1 MTDTE
6 TEKETGSN
14 WTLYIKIISLPSLFL
29 LCFVFGIFPYVIK
42 KCRMNQS
49 FLSYANTFSGGLFFG
64 IGEFHLLAEG
74 VEKLSKYSKL
84 PLPFFLASL
93 GYSLILF
100 IQKVIFGY
108 LVPNAEEFGE
118 HFSEENKEY
127 INDDSKRNQ
136 ELNIH
141 EKKNES
147 KSDLENIIDKK
158 EEKEKYL
165 NENEK
170 EDSRKM
176 PLLNSEGNFT
186 LTINTSR
193 MNSTN
198 SKEIQILKKKKLS
211 GFIMLLALSIH
222 GVFECLALGIQTDFK
237 NTLFLFIALM
247 IHKWAEAF
255 ALGIFFVQ
263 AKLSQKHYFMLIT
276 FFSLVGPVGVFLGIL
291 LSTTASECVE
301 GIFLSIS
308 TGTFLYVACS
318 EVIVEEFS
326 TPIKR
331 YLKFFLYL
339 MGGIFA
345 AGLTLFEYLA

>member
-1 MTDTE
+1 M
-6 TEKETGSN
+6 SN
-14 WTLYIKIISLPSLFL
+14 LSEADWILNLKIISIPSLFF
-29 LCFVFGIFPYVIK
+29 LCFIFGIFPYVIK
-42 KCRMNQS
+42 KCRMNES

-100 IQKVIFGY
+100 IQKVLFGY
-108 LVPNAEEFGE
+108 IVPNAEDTLLQNEKP
-118 HFSEENKEY
+118 KE
-127 INDDSKRNQ
+127 K
-136 ELNIH
+136 
-141 EKKNES
+141 
-147 KSDLENIIDKK
+147 LENNLDDNLK
-158 EEKEKYL
+158 EDEIE
-165 NENEK
+165 ENEK
-170 EDSRKM
+170 IGKEENMRNLS
-176 PLLNSEGNFT
+176 LLNSKENDVK
-186 LTINTSR
+186 LNINSSSR
-193 MNSTN
+193 TTTAESIEEH
-198 SKEIQILKKKKLS
+198 KLKKKKLS

-222 GVFECLALGIQTDFK
+222 GMFECLALGIQTNFK

-263 AKLSQKHYFMLIT
+263 AKLSKKNFFLLIIL
-276 FFSLVGPVGVFLGIL
+276 FSLIGPIGVVLGTIL
-291 LSTTASECVE
+291 SANASDFVE

-339 MGGIFA
+339 VGGIFA
-345 AGLTLFEYLA
+345 AGLTLFEYLF

>member
-1 MTDTE
+1 MKE
-6 TEKETGSN
+6 TEIENEDTN
-14 WTLYIKIISLPSLFL
+14 WNLYLKIISVPSLFL
-29 LCFVFGIFPYVIK
+29 LCFIFGIFPYVIK
-42 KCRMNQS
+42 KCRMNES

-64 IGEFHLLAEG
+64 IGEFHLLAEA

-108 LVPNAEEFGE
+108 LVPTAEELEEQFGE
-118 HFSEENKEY
+118 K
-127 INDDSKRNQ
+127 D
-136 ELNIH
+136 
-141 EKKNES
+141 
-147 KSDLENIIDKK
+147 
-158 EEKEKYL
+158 EEKEIREIS
-165 NENEK
+165 NDENEK
-170 EDSRKM
+170 MNSKPDLDYKIDENEDDQKKESKNEKENSQKM
-176 PLLNSEGNFT
+176 SLLNNSESIVK
-186 LTINTSR
+186 LTVHSTRTTIKERKEQIN
-193 MNSTN
+193 
-198 SKEIQILKKKKLS
+198 IKKKRLS
-211 GFIMLLALSIH
+211 GFVMLLALSIH
-222 GVFECLALGIQTDFK
+222 GMFECLALGIQTSFK

-263 AKLSQKHYFMLIT
+263 AKLTQKNYYLLII
-276 FFSLVGPVGVFLGIL
+276 FFSLVGVVIGIL
-291 LSTTASECVE
+291 LSTTTSECVE
-301 GIFLSIS
+301 GVLLSIS

-331 YLKFFLYL
+331 YLKFLLYF

>member
-1 MTDTE
+1 MLESIKD
-6 TEKETGSN
+6 
-14 WTLYIKIISLPSLFL
+14 WTLGIKIISLPFLFL
-29 LCFVFGIFPYVIK
+29 LCFSFGILPYIIK
-42 KCRMNQS
+42 KSRTNNS

-84 PLPFFLASL
+84 PLPFFLAAI

-108 LVPNAEEFGE
+108 LVPNAEEYL
-118 HFSEENKEY
+118 KK
-127 INDDSKRNQ
+127 D
-136 ELNIH
+136 
-141 EKKNES
+141 EKQQK
-147 KSDLENIIDKK
+147 DLEYNLDNNS
-158 EEKEKYL
+158 EGEYE
-165 NENEK
+165 ENEK
-170 EDSRKM
+170 MEKEDKAKN
-176 PLLNSEGNFT
+176 LNILESTEEGNIKID
-186 LTINTSR
+186 INC
-193 MNSTN
+193 STRTTTAD
-198 SKEIQILKKKKLS
+198 SVELKILQKKKLS

-222 GVFECLALGIQTDFK
+222 GLFECLALGIQTNYK

-263 AKLSQKHYFMLIT
+263 AKLAKKSYLLLIL
-276 FFSLVGPVGVFLGIL
+276 FFSLIGPIGVFLGIL
-291 LSTTASECVE
+291 LSKTASECVE

-326 TPIKR
+326 SPVKR

-339 MGGIFA
+339 MGGAFA
-345 AGLTLFEYLA
+345 AGLTLFEYLG